1 MYFTPSRCRYGVG
14 QRVHYTSIRQNPQ
27 GGEERRASRIS
38 SNFNIWVLKTAASFC
53 IMKRSIAENAS
64 EEVKPVHKN
73 IPHIPPVEERIE
85 RKISAFTS
93 ISMCA
98 LTVIIQ
104 IATSLLISILL
115 AEYSSFVY
123 ALLLIAGAALA
134 IRVYQRPGSPTY
146 KLVWMC
152 LLLAMP
158 VSGMILFCLW
168 GGTHQAKQLSLRKV
182 PPIPC
187 GESQRMSSEIDLG
200 RLRRQSPAWGRL
212 AAYLEKRGF
221 LLYRNTDAVYFKEG
235 ADFFEDLIA
244 HLEKAEIYIF
254 LEYYILAEG
263 KLWDRIFAVL
273 KERAAAGVEV
283 RITFDDFG
291 NLTRFSDETL
301 QALQN
306 AGIEVKVFNPVHRY
320 VNRIYFNYR
329 DHRKIA
335 VIDGQ
340 FAYTG
345 GINIADEYANL
356 IVRFGHWKDTAV
368 RIEGAGVWGFATQ
381 FMQMWKMMG
390 GSFHNE
396 DDYYRPRHEAETAQG
411 WCQPFTDG
419 PLNNPDNPIEE
430 IYLQLI
436 SSAQKMLYLT
446 TPYYAV
452 EESMQKAL
460 CIAADAGVD
469 VRLFIPGVPDH
480 HKFTYMVAETYWGEL
495 LSHGVKIYKYT
506 PGFLHAKSVMA
517 DREVALVGSTNM
529 DYRTFQLHYECGV
542 LLYHMPVVE
551 ELLEDLDGILAES
564 APYTMEDW
572 NRRSW
577 FRKMCASIFK
587 LGAIWL

>member
-1 MYFTPSRCRYGVG
+1 MQKKVPYM
-14 QRVHYTSIRQNPQ
+14 
-27 GGEERRASRIS
+27 EERTERRIS
-38 SNFNIWVLKTAASFC
+38 AV
-53 IMKRSIAENAS
+53 
-64 EEVKPVHKN
+64 
-73 IPHIPPVEERIE
+73 
-85 RKISAFTS
+85 TS

-98 LTVIIQ
+98 LTVILQ
-104 IATSLLISILL
+104 ISVTLLLTHFL
-115 AEYSSFVY
+115 QEVSSFVY
-123 ALLLIAGAALA
+123 ALLLLVGAVFA

-168 GGTHQAKQLSLRKV
+168 GGTHQSKRLSLRKI
-182 PPIPC
+182 PPIPQKERQKR
-187 GESQRMSSEIDLG
+187 ESEANLVQ
-200 RLRRQSPAWGRL
+200 LRRKSPAWGRL
-212 AAYLEKRGF
+212 AAYLQKRGF
-221 LLYRNTDAVYFKEG
+221 LLYRNTSAQYFGDG

-244 HLEKAEIYIF
+244 HMEKAEIYIF

-263 KLWDRIFAVL
+263 RLWDRIFAVL
-273 KERAAAGVEV
+273 KERASAGVEV
-283 RITFDDFG
+283 HITFDDFG
-291 NLTRFSDETL
+291 NLTRFSDESL

-340 FAYTG
+340 YAYTG
-345 GINIADEYANL
+345 GINIADEYAN
-356 IVRFGHWKDTAV
+356 IITRFGWWKDSAV
-368 RIEGAGVWGFATQ
+368 RIQGEGVWGFAVQ

-390 GSFHNE
+390 GVFANE
-396 DDYYRPRHEAETAQG
+396 DDYYRPRHEEAAPG
-411 WCQPFTDG
+411 GYCQPFTDG
-419 PLNNPDNPIEE
+419 PMNNPDNPIEE

-436 SSAQKMLYLT
+436 ASAKSMLYIT

-452 EESMQKAL
+452 EESMQQAL

-469 VRLFIPGVPDH
+469 VRLCIPGIPDH

-542 LLYHMPVVE
+542 LLYHMPAVE
-551 ELLEDLDGILAES
+551 ELLEDLDDIMAHGCQ
-564 APYTMEDW
+564 YTMEDW
-572 NRRSW
+572 ERRSW
-577 FRKMCASIFK
+577 FRKMCSSVFR